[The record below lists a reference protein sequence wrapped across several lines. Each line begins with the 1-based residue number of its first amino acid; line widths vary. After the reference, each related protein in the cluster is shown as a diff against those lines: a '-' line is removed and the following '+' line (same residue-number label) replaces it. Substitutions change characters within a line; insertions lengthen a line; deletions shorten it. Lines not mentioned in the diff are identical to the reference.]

1 MKQFRKNQDKIEVVV
16 EHTREV
22 SVVAMEAEIQMLDTQ
37 IASFEARKAEL
48 QDDIKEIGKL
58 K

>member
-16 EHTREV
+16 EHTTEV
-22 SVVAMEAEIQMLDTQ
+22 SVVAMEAEIEMIEAQ
-37 IASFEARKAEL
+37 IANLRERKQEL
-48 QDDIKEIGKL
+48 QEDIKEISKL